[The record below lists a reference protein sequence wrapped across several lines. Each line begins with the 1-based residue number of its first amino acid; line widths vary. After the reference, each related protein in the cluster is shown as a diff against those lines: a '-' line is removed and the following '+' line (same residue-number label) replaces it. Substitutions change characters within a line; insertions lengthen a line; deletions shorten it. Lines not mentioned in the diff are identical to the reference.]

1 MVDEGKIKEL
11 EGILAQKIK
20 DANLNNHRIQELER
34 KSEQDDEEIRYL
46 REEIEKERR
55 KSTADENTIKRLEY
69 LLAEKLKTIEGE
81 KARNTETK
89 KLSNL

>member
-1 MVDEGKIKEL
+1 MAEEGKIKEL
-11 EGILAQKIK
+11 E
-20 DANLNNHRIQELER
+20 DANLNNRRIQELER

-46 REEIEKERR
+46 REDIEKERR

>member
-1 MVDEGKIKEL
+1 MAEEGKIKEL
-11 EGILAQKIK
+11 E
-20 DANLNNHRIQELER
+20 DANLNNRRIQELER